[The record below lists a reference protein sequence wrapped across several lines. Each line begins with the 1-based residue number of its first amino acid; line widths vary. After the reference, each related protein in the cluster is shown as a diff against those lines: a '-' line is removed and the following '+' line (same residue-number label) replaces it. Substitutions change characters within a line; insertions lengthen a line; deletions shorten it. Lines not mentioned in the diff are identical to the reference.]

1 MDNCVHIINY
11 VNLHNYCNN
20 KNIIIHIHAP
30 VPSPTVMVTQLPNT
44 ILFIGS
50 NFTINCVIM
59 LNKEIV
65 TSGTNVSAKWTGPL
79 ERQNTS
85 VQQSSKNSL
94 QYKTQLYIT
103 EASLNHSGNYSCEA
117 RVMATNFQFLL
128 PSLLS
133 VDTITVD
140 ISK

>member
-1 MDNCVHIINY
+1 
-11 VNLHNYCNN
+11 
-20 KNIIIHIHAP
+20 
-30 VPSPTVMVTQLPNT
+30 MVTQFPNT

-59 LNKEIV
+59 LNKELV
-65 TSGTNVSAKWTGPL
+65 TSGTEVSVKWTGPL

-85 VQQSSKNSL
+85 VQQSNGDPL
-94 QYKTQLYIT
+94 QYTTQLHIV
-103 EASLNHSGNYSCEA
+103 EASVDHSGTYSCEA
-117 RVMATNFQFLL
+117 QVMATNFQFLI

-133 VDTITVD
+133 VDTIIVD